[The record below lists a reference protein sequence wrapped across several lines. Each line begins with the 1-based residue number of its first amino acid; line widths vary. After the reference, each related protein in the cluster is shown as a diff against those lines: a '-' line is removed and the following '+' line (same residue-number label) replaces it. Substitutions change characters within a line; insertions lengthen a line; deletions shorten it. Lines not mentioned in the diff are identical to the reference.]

1 MNGYTGRR
9 FRNKVKLGTEQ
20 RVLLGTFGFGVK
32 SPDSNEIRFSRTGR
46 IDFLSVHDKSAVALA
61 RKASS
66 SASSRLRGKA
76 FPKRGGNS
84 VISKKPRIEANEREG
99 SIVNSSGPDCT
110 MAGS

>member
-61 RKASS
+61 RKTSS

-76 FPKRGGNS
+76 FPKEVATQSFQKNQ
-84 VISKKPRIEANEREG
+84 E
-99 SIVNSSGPDCT
+99 
-110 MAGS
+110 